1 MFDFIGDVHGYGLKL
16 EALLKKL
23 GYQKV
28 NGVYKHS
35 ERKAFFL
42 GDYIDRGPEI
52 PLTLQIVRSM
62 VESGNA
68 LALMGNHEYNALAFE
83 NSFDGKPLR
92 PHLPRNINQYK
103 ETLDQFAHDRSTY
116 ESHLKWFFE
125 LPLFHQTEDF
135 CAVHACWDTDQVS
148 ALEKNLNGVQL
159 DYDTLVESS
168 KSGSKLHEQIE
179 VTLKGKEIDLP
190 EDVFFRDKDNNERTR
205 VRIKWWK
212 DPSNKNFKEL
222 ALPYYESIPNVPVP
236 ASSDF
241 GTIYGVEEK
250 PVFFGHY
257 WLKGQPV
264 IQRENIC
271 CLDFSVAKEGHLAAY
286 RFDGEQVLDNDKIIY
301 V

>member
-83 NSFDGKPLR
+83 NTFEGKPLR
-92 PHLPRNINQYK
+92 PHTPANIRQYR
-103 ETLDQFAHDRSTY
+103 ETQDQFDYIRATY
-116 ESHLKWFFE
+116 ESHLKWFFD

-135 CAVHACWDTDQVS
+135 CAVHACWDVDQVS
-148 ALEKNLNGVQL
+148 ALEKNINGVKL
-159 DYDTLVESS
+159 DYTSLVESS
-168 KSGSKLHEQIE
+168 NIGSELHKQIE
-179 VTLKGKEIDLP
+179 VTLKGKEVDLP
-190 EDVFFRDKDNNERTR
+190 EGVFFRDKDKNKRTR
-205 VRIKWWK
+205 IRIKWWK
-212 DPSNKNFKEL
+212 DPSNKTYQEI
-222 ALPYYESIPNVPVP
+222 ALPYLESIPNVPVP
-236 ASSDF
+236 AFSEFDS
-241 GTIYGVEEK
+241 IYGKEEK

-271 CLDFSVAKEGHLAAY
+271 CLDFSVAKEGYLAAY
-286 RFDGEQVLDNDKIIY
+286 RFDGEQVLDSANIIY

>member
-92 PHLPRNINQYK
+92 PHIPRNINQYK

-116 ESHLKWFFE
+116 ESHLKWFFD

-135 CAVHACWDTDQVS
+135 CAVHACWDNDQVS
-148 ALEKNLNGVQL
+148 ALENNLNGVQL

-168 KSGSKLHEQIE
+168 KSVSKLHEQIE

-190 EDVFFRDKDNNERTR
+190 EGVFFRDKDNNKRTR

-222 ALPYYESIPNVPVP
+222 ALPYYDSIPNVSVP

-241 GTIYGVEEK
+241 GTIYGLGEK

-271 CLDFSVAKEGHLAAY
+271 CLDFSVAKGGHLAAY
-286 RFDGEQVLDNDKIIY
+286 RFDGEQVLDTAKIIY